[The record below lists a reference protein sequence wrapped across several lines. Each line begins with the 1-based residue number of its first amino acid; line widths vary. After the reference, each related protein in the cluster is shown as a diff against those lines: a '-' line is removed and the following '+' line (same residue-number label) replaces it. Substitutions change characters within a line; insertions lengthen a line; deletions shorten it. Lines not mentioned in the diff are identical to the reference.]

1 MRRRRVGY
9 ADHHGLAMS
18 RTAAGPRI
26 AVVGA
31 ASLVG
36 EALLEELRDRKFP
49 HAELHALDASSDLGR
64 AAPDDQSDVRI
75 GDVASFDFS
84 RVDIAFFCSRSAV
97 SLRYAE
103 AAAAHAWAIDCSSA
117 FRGRSDVPLVV
128 ADVNGA
134 MLAGSGANGGATKGG
149 ATKGGA
155 TKGGATNGGATKG
168 GAAKGLVALPGSA
181 STALSTVLA
190 PLHALAG
197 LARVDVA
204 TYQAVSG
211 GGRAAMEALAAE
223 TVDLL
228 GGRKTKKYS
237 FGRQIAFNVIPQVD
251 AIDADGVSLEERR
264 LLEETRRV
272 LGLPQLAINAT
283 AVRVPVFF
291 GHSFAVHLSFEREV
305 SVSGAAEILRRSNGI
320 GLMEG
325 GLTPQFPTP
334 ATEALAPDRVY
345 VGRLRRDLTRD
356 RSLNFWVVAD
366 NVRKCAAYNAFSVAQ
381 ILVNRSL

>member
-1 MRRRRVGY
+1 
-9 ADHHGLAMS
+9 MS
-18 RTAAGPRI
+18 GDAASPRI

-31 ASLVG
+31 ASLIG

-49 HAELHALDASSDLGR
+49 HAELHALDDARDLGR
-64 AAPDDQSDVRI
+64 AAPDEQAQIQI

-84 RVDIAFFCSRSAV
+84 RVDIAFFCARSAV

-103 AAAAHAWAIDCSSA
+103 AAAAHAWVIDCSSA
-117 FRGRSDVPLVV
+117 FRGRSDLPLIV
-128 ADVNGA
+128 ADVNGD
-134 MLAGSGANGGATKGG
+134 LLTGSAANGPATKG
-149 ATKGGA
+149 
-155 TKGGATNGGATKG
+155 
-168 GAAKGLVALPGSA
+168 LIALPGSA
-181 STALSTVLA
+181 SAALSTVLA
-190 PLHALAG
+190 PLQALAG
-197 LARVDVA
+197 LARVEVA

-211 GGRAAMEALAAE
+211 SGRAAMEGLAAE

-228 GGRKTKKYS
+228 GGRKTRKYS
-237 FGRQIAFNVIPQVD
+237 FGKQIAFNVIPQVD

-291 GHSFAVHLSFEREV
+291 GHSFAVHLSFERDV
-305 SVSGAAEILRRSNGI
+305 SVGGAAEILRRSKGI
-320 GLMEG
+320 GLVEG
-325 GLTPQFPTP
+325 GSTPQFPTP
-334 ATEALAPDRVY
+334 ATEAMAPDRVY